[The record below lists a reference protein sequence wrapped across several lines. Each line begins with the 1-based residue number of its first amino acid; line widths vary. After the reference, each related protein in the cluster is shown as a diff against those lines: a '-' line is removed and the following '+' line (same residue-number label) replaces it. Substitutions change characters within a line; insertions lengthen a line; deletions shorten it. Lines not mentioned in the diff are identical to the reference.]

1 MMKKQHEIHLL
12 GTMLAAVPIALL
24 DAAVTMYGWNTFVV
38 SAFHVPAIRLI
49 NTVGLLM
56 LFNYLITKK
65 SDFDSTDSTTWEQL
79 LSATLTTLLTWLV
92 MFVLHFFI

>member
-12 GTMLAAVPIALL
+12 GTMLVAVPIALL
-24 DAAVTMYGWNTFVV
+24 DAAVTMYGWNTFAV
-38 SAFHVPAIRLI
+38 SAFHAPAIRLI

-65 SDFDSTDSTTWEQL
+65 SDFDSTDRTTWEQL
-79 LSATLTTLLTWLV
+79 LSATFTTLFIWLV

>member
-12 GTMLAAVPIALL
+12 GTMLVAVPIALL
-24 DAAVTMYGWNTFVV
+24 DAEVTMYGWNTFVV

-49 NTVGLLM
+49 NTLGLLM

-65 SDFDSTDSTTWEQL
+65 SDFDSTESATWEQL

>member
-12 GTMLAAVPIALL
+12 GTMLVAIPIALL

-49 NTVGLLM
+49 NTLGLLM
-56 LFNYLITKK
+56 LFNYLIAKK
-65 SDFDSTDSTTWEQL
+65 RDFDGNESMTWEDL
-79 LSATLTTLLTWLV
+79 LSATLTTLFTWLV
-92 MFVLHFFI
+92 MFALNFFI